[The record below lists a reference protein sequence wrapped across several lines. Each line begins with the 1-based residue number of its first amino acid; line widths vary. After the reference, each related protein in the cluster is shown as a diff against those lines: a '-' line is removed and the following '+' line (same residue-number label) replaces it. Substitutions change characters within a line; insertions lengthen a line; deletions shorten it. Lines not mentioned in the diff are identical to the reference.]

1 MISQILGTQWGCKVQ
16 HQNIY
21 RDIPFI
27 KTSECY
33 IFKDNFWKHSDIN
46 SIGPVYFKLLSQVM
60 SNRVQGWMQ
69 SITKYQIY
77 ETFLFYIFNATV
89 FDISKRYFWFYCH
102 NVFFNFKLVFRLF
115 MCLEK
120 LRINFSTTHFK
131 DQYFLLPPLNWYT
144 THNQLA
150 KIWWGSEAI
159 TSTLPK
165 SLLALNSAWYI

>member
-1 MISQILGTQWGCKVQ
+1 MTPQILGTQWGCKVQ

-69 SITKYQIY
+69 SITKYQIMKHFFSIFSMLQ
-77 ETFLFYIFNATV
+77 FLIFLKYIFDFTV
-89 FDISKRYFWFYCH
+89 TMY
-102 NVFFNFKLVFRLF
+102 FFNFKVVFRLF
-115 MCLEK
+115 VYLEK
-120 LRINFSTTHFK
+120 LRINFSTTHLK
-131 DQYFLLPPLNWYT
+131 DQNLLLPPLNWYT
-144 THNQLA
+144 QSTCKNWMGQWGNHINTSKISPSPQL
-150 KIWWGSEAI
+150 
-159 TSTLPK
+159 
-165 SLLALNSAWYI
+165 WYI